1 MDEKKLF
8 PAPLKTSRREFI
20 KAAGLASTVLA
31 LPTFIPASALGRDGA
46 VAPSER
52 IRVGGIG
59 LGNQGGSDFGG
70 FLGRA
75 DVQYLAVCDVRKNV
89 RDGKKAQV
97 DERYKSKDCAA
108 YNDFRELLARDD
120 IDAVHVATPD
130 HWHALIVTAACR
142 HGKDVFCQKPET
154 LTLREGPLMVE
165 HARRYGRVVSGGS
178 QRVLEDYRGTVD
190 MCWGGKLGQVLAIN
204 VQTNNLSHA
213 CNLPPEPV
221 PEGFDWE
228 MWLGPAPWA
237 PFNAK
242 RCDGNFS
249 TVENSWRSY
258 WDYSG
263 GEITDWGAHHFGGA
277 TFAVDVRELQP
288 QEVIY
293 HAAEGDRRAHLEFV
307 YPNGMK
313 ITHCKPGKANME
325 VDSNENETR
334 APKPVPGYKGKG
346 SIIGDFLYCV
356 RTREKPF
363 RDIQF
368 AVNTM
373 SLCHLGTIAYRLQRS
388 LKWDAAKQTF
398 PGDTEANRFT
408 DRARRQPWQL

>member
-89 RDGKKAQV
+89 RDGKKARV

-293 HAAEGDRRAHLEFV
+293 HAPEGNQRAYLEFV
-307 YPNGMK
+307 YPNGIR

-325 VDSNENETR
+325 VDSNENATR

-346 SIIGDFLYCV
+346 GIIGDFLHCV

-363 RDIQF
+363 RDIEL
-368 AVNTM
+368 AVNTI

>member
-1 MDEKKLF
+1 MEEKRL
-8 PAPLKTSRREFI
+8 PRIALRTSRREFI
-20 KAAGLASTVLA
+20 KAAGLVSAGVV
-31 LPTFIPASALGRDGA
+31 LPTFVPASALGRGDA

-75 DVQYLAVCDVRKNV
+75 EVQYVAVCDVRKNV
-89 RDGKKAQV
+89 RDSKKAQV
-97 DERYKSKDCAA
+97 DERYQSKDCAA
-108 YNDFRELLARDD
+108 YNDFRQLLARED

-130 HWHALIVTAACR
+130 HWHAIIVTEACR

-154 LTLREGPLMVE
+154 LTLREGPLMVAY
-165 HARRYGRVVSGGS
+165 ARRYGRVVSGGS

-190 MCWGGKLGQVLAIN
+190 MCWGGKLGQMLSIN
-204 VQTNNLSHA
+204 VQTSNLSHA

-237 PFNAK
+237 PYNAK
-242 RCDGNFS
+242 RCAGDYN
-249 TVENSWRSY
+249 TADNAWRAY

-263 GEITDWGAHHFGGA
+263 GDITDWGAHHFGGA

-293 HAAEGDRRAHLEFV
+293 HAPEGQNCAHLEFV

-313 ITHCKPGKANME
+313 ITQCKPGKVNME
-325 VDSNENETR
+325 VEGNEHETR
-334 APKPVPGYKGKG
+334 APKPVPGYKGNG
-346 SIIGDFLYCV
+346 GIIGDFLHCV
-356 RTREKPF
+356 RTRERPF
-363 RDIQF
+363 RDIEF
-368 AVNTM
+368 AVTM

-398 PGDTEANRFT
+398 PGDSEANRFV